1 MRLEDIILQSGLT
14 YKQLAKVLG
23 CYESDISKAMTRE
36 TPRRIINEP
45 SSFRD
50 YIQQDCDMDR
60 YTVKD
65 LAWVQETDK
74 RYYNS
79 LMLES

>member
-1 MRLEDIILQSGLT
+1 MRLEDIVLQSGLT
-14 YKQLAKVLG
+14 YKQVAKVLG
-23 CYESDISKAMTRE
+23 CYESDISNSMTRE

-45 SSFRD
+45 SSFKD
-50 YIQQDCDMDR
+50 YIQQDCDMNT

-65 LAWVQETDK
+65 LDWIRVHDK

-79 LMLES
+79 LLES